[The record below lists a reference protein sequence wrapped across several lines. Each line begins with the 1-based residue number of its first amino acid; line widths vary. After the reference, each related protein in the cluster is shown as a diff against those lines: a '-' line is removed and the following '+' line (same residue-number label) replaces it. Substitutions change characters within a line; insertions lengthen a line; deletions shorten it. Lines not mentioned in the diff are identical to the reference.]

1 MLQFTGSAAKVLM
14 RIGLVLLINFSLFLI
29 IPVSQELFAALNS
42 RDKDKKNEQPRMVAE
57 MVQKKKPKKSTP
69 KKSRIRSVSA
79 SSGKSLQSPMKFK
92 LTPDLSVGGAGDG
105 ATIATGQM
113 EAQVFEEG
121 SVDQPAIAQSIP
133 PFKYPKEARKLAI
146 EGEGLIT
153 FVVGTNGQVAEIISI
168 EVPHASLDRAVRAWL
183 PSLKFKPAMNQGVPV
198 NQKMQLP
205 MDFTLQ

>member
-1 MLQFTGSAAKVLM
+1 MRFTGSVAKVLI
-14 RIGLVLLINFSLFLI
+14 RLALVLLINFSLFLI
-29 IPVSQELFAALNS
+29 IPVSQELFAALNNK
-42 RDKDKKNEQPRMVAE
+42 DKDEKKAQTRMVAE

-69 KKSRIRSVSA
+69 KKSRIRSVSS

-121 SVDQPAIAQSIP
+121 AVDQPAVAQSIP
-133 PFKYPKEARKLAI
+133 PFKYPKEARKLAV

-153 FVVGTNGQVAEIISI
+153 FVVGTNGAVAEILSI
-168 EVPHASLDRAVRAWL
+168 EVPHKTLEKAVRVWL
-183 PSLKFKPAMNQGVPV
+183 PTLRFKPAMNQGVPV
-198 NQKMQLP
+198 AQKMQLP